1 MNTLKKITLS
11 CLLVLGLGATGLAAT
26 NNPASKST
34 DKESISKK
42 IQSAVSLP
50 AGLKTQGTQ
59 KVKVF
64 FTVDEKGNVNY
75 EAAATKNSELK
86 KAIEKQ
92 FKQICFAELLP
103 NTAYNVEIKFIVQ

>member
-1 MNTLKKITLS
+1 MRNTLKKLTLS
-11 CLLVLGLGATGLAAT
+11 CLLALGLGASGVAA
-26 NNPASKST
+26 NNPAT

-50 AGLKTQGTQ
+50 AELKIQGTQ

>member
-1 MNTLKKITLS
+1 MKALKKITLT
-11 CLLVLGLGATGLAAT
+11 CLLALGLGATGLAAN
-26 NNPASKST
+26 NNPAT

-42 IQSAVSLP
+42 IRSAVSLP

-75 EAAATKNSELK
+75 EAAATKNSELR

-92 FKQICFAELLP
+92 FKQICFAELSP